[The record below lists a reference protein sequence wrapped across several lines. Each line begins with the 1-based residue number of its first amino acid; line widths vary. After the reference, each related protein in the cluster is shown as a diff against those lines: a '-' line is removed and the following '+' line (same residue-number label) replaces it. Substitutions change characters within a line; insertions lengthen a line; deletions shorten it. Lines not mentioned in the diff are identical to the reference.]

1 MSTVRQVTTTRL
13 GRMAQLGQ
21 LVGGIAGGAVSE
33 GAKRL
38 ARGQRPSVGDL
49 LLTSSNMEKLTTRLS
64 EMRGAAMKVGQ
75 LLSMDSGQLL
85 PPQLSE
91 VLARLREDAHQM
103 PLGQVAQVLKQA
115 WGDGWES
122 NFKRFFFTPIAAAS
136 IGQVHEALLQDGQR
150 LAIKVQYPGIR
161 RSIDSDVDN
170 VAALLSLFRLLPEEL
185 DFDPLLQEAKQQ
197 LQVETDYCQEA
208 AALGRYQGH
217 LVDDDRFLLP
227 QVIESLSTSE
237 VLAMTYLDGEPIEAL
252 EEQPA
257 IKRNAAASTLLEL
270 AMREVFDWGLV
281 QTDPNFANYQYLPG
295 SGKLALL
302 DFGATRTYSEARQ
315 AALLNL
321 LRAITGGDDGDIT
334 QSAVQVG
341 YLGESDPGEY
351 REFVLRLLHMVGEPL
366 TARQSYDFARTDL
379 ASRMSDTL
387 IELRL
392 RSRYGRIPPP
402 DILFLHRKLGGMF
415 LLLSRLQAKIDA
427 RELIRPYL

>member
-49 LLTSSNMEKLTTRLS
+49 LLTSSNVEKLTTRLS

-208 AALGRYQGH
+208 AALSRYQEH

-257 IKRNAAASTLLEL
+257 MKRNAAASTLLEL

-427 RELIRPYL
+427 RALVTPYL

>member
-21 LVGGIAGGAVSE
+21 LVGGIAGGAMSE

-49 LLTSSNMEKLTTRLS
+49 LLTSSNVEKLTTRLS

-170 VAALLSLFRLLPEEL
+170 VAALLSLFKLLPEEL

-237 VLAMTYLDGEPIEAL
+237 VLAMTYLDGDPIESL

-257 IKRNAAASTLLEL
+257 MKRNAAASTLLEL

-302 DFGATRTYSEARQ
+302 DFGATRSYSKARQ
-315 AALLNL
+315 ASLLNL
-321 LRAITGGDDGDIT
+321 LRAITGGEDGDIT

-341 YLGESDPGEY
+341 YLGESDPREY

-402 DILFLHRKLGGMF
+402 DILFLHRKLGGIF
-415 LLLSRLQAKIDA
+415 LLLSRLQARIDA
-427 RELIRPYL
+427 RALVTPYL